1 MRILVTRAIE
11 QAEKTAVKLSNFG
24 HECVIAP
31 LVSVE
36 YFDDIQIQTEKLAGI
51 AVTSARAIE
60 GLQRQS
66 NFLEICKFPLYCV
79 GDQTASKGK
88 NAGFQQ
94 VFSADADVDVLF
106 ELIQTN
112 YVTDSGNILYITG
125 VDRTGNLQEKLI
137 QIAIPTELCIIYNT
151 HYQHAF
157 PANVASEIN
166 SGNIDA
172 VLIYSKNG
180 CTALVK
186 ALKQFSRELLT
197 KITFFSI
204 SQNAAEPLKLI
215 ENVKVKW
222 PSKPNEDELLN
233 LLN

>member
-11 QAEKTAVKLSNFG
+11 QAEKTAEKLTNLG

-36 YFDDIQIQTEKLAGI
+36 YFKEVQIRTEKLAGI

-66 NFLEICKFPLYCV
+66 NFLEISKIPLYCV
-79 GDQTASKGK
+79 GDQTASTGK
-88 NAGFQQ
+88 VAGFQQ
-94 VFSADADVDVLF
+94 VFSADADVNILF
-106 ELIQTN
+106 ELIKTN
-112 YVTDSGNILYITG
+112 YVTDSGTILYVTG
-125 VDRTGNLQEKLI
+125 VDRTGNLQEKLV
-137 QIAIPTELCIIYNT
+137 QIAIPTELSIIYKA

-186 ALKQFSRELLT
+186 ALKRFSRELLT

-204 SQNAAEPLKLI
+204 SQNAAEPLKLL